1 MKIWF
6 TRHLQTCIGTL
17 GRLLQQPLPTVLTI
31 LVIGIALALPACLQ
45 VLVVNARAVS
55 GDLTRAVDL
64 TVYFKTNTSVA
75 QAEQVAANV
84 RLRKDVTEVQLIKA
98 DDALKDFRERSGFGP
113 ALDALN
119 HNPLPHALVVR
130 PTSDATGSAQLEIIA
145 QALREMPQID
155 VVQLDTAWVERF
167 NAILDALRRGVL
179 VVALLLAFGVMV
191 IIGNTIRTDIQGRR
205 AEIEITKLVGGTD
218 AFVRRPFL
226 YTGIW
231 YGLGGG
237 LVALTVSY
245 LVVALLAGPVRR
257 LSSLYGSDFAL
268 AGLGLK
274 YSLWLIGAGIAL
286 GWLGSLTA
294 ASRHLRDIEPQ

>member
-1 MKIWF
+1 MNVWL

-17 GRLLQQPLPTVLTI
+17 GRLSAQPLATLLTV

-45 VLVVNARAVS
+45 VLVINARAVS
-55 GDLTRAVDL
+55 GDLNRAVDL
-64 TVYFKTNTSVA
+64 SVYFKANTSVA

-84 RLRKDVTEVQLIKA
+84 RLRKDVADVRVIKA
-98 DDALKDFRERSGFGP
+98 EDALKTFRERAGFGA

-119 HNPLPHALVVR
+119 HNPLPHTLVVR
-130 PTSDATGSAQLEIIA
+130 PADTATGSEQLEAIA
-145 QALREMPQID
+145 EALRGIPQVDI
-155 VVQLDTAWVERF
+155 VQLDTAWVERF

-191 IIGNTIRTDIQGRR
+191 IVGNTIRTEIQGRR

-237 LVALTVSY
+237 LVALTISY
-245 LVVALLAGPVRR
+245 LVVALMAGPVQR
-257 LSSLYGSDFAL
+257 LSGLYGSDFAL
-268 AGLGLK
+268 SGLGLQ
-274 YSLWLIGAGIAL
+274 YSLWLIGAGVTL